1 MVKTRDLR
9 TVAGAIM
16 MVLMCLATAGC
27 DGSFGT
33 GGTGEMVVPQQTLRQ
48 IGNTE
53 MEAIATTQPTTM
65 PATLPAM
72 TRTAQPPAEIL
83 LSIEEVRRV
92 ALVNNLDLR
101 VELLN
106 PTIAKES
113 VNAERARFES
123 VFTASTDY
131 SVTDTPAASKL
142 SGTQGKDLRTNA
154 GIQVPLRTGG
164 QLNFDVPLTRSETNN
179 TWATL
184 NPAYTSDVAA
194 SISHPLLRGAGL
206 DVNAQPIRVAFYQ
219 YQTTE
224 VRTKLEVIRVLAEA
238 DRVYWRLYAARGA
251 LEVRKK
257 EYDLA
262 NAQLE
267 RARRMVEAGAAAETE
282 VTRAESGVAD
292 RLEGIIVADN
302 AVRQRER
309 DLKRILNRPDIGM
322 DSPTIVVPASKP
334 NPLYYRLDAQ
344 QLVRVAINQRM
355 DMLETEL
362 QIALEAANVRSARN
376 AMLPLVT
383 LDYAYN
389 ISGLGPDLGDSLR
402 MTRDKDYEDHR
413 LGVRMEVPIGNEA
426 ARSRLRAS
434 LARRMQ
440 QIATKQQRAT
450 LVEQEVLNAI
460 DQIEANYQRI
470 WAAQKRVL
478 MSTRVVDLETR
489 HFSQGLRTS
498 TDVLDA
504 QTKLANAQLSE
515 VSAITEY
522 QIAQVDIAYAT
533 GTLLGATRVVWQ
545 PIAGPKP

>member
-1 MVKTRDLR
+1 
-9 TVAGAIM
+9 
-16 MVLMCLATAGC
+16 
-27 DGSFGT
+27 
-33 GGTGEMVVPQQTLRQ
+33 
-48 IGNTE
+48 
-53 MEAIATTQPTTM
+53 
-65 PATLPAM
+65 
-72 TRTAQPPAEIL
+72 
-83 LSIEEVRRV
+83 
-92 ALVNNLDLR
+92 
-101 VELLN
+101 
-106 PTIAKES
+106 
-113 VNAERARFES
+113 
-123 VFTASTDY
+123 
-131 SVTDTPAASKL
+131 
-142 SGTQGKDLRTNA
+142 
-154 GIQVPLRTGG
+154 
-164 QLNFDVPLTRSETNN
+164 
-179 TWATL
+179 
-184 NPAYTSDVAA
+184 
-194 SISHPLLRGAGL
+194 
-206 DVNAQPIRVAFYQ
+206 
-219 YQTTE
+219 
-224 VRTKLEVIRVLAEA
+224 
-238 DRVYWRLYAARGA
+238 
-251 LEVRKK
+251 
-257 EYDLA
+257 
-262 NAQLE
+262 
-267 RARRMVEAGAAAETE
+267 MVEAGAAAETE

-309 DLKRILNRPDIGM
+309 DLKRILNRPDIAM

-334 NPLYYRLDAQ
+334 NPLYYRLDAR

-489 HFSQGLRTS
+489 HFTQGLRTS

-533 GTLLGATRVVWQ
+533 GTLLGATRVLWQ